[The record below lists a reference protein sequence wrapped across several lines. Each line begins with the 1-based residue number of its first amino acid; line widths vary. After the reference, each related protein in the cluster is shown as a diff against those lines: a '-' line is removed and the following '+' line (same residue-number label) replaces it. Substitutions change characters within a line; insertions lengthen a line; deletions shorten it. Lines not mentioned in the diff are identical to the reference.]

1 MSGPNIRQTDIVSA
15 SINEKVI
22 FPGND
27 KMSSTDPAV
36 SAAPQADQVFR
47 RMRIAPA
54 YKAVSAEIERI
65 IVSGELEPGAPLPT
79 EQELAQQF
87 GVNRSTLRE
96 AIRQVEQEGLVERRE
111 GRRLFV
117 AMPGLTDFA
126 PRAIRSLVLQQ
137 ATFHELWEVAVVLEP
152 LATRLAAQAA
162 RSEDLDALGSNLARM
177 EALASGAPDDAA
189 NAALIDLD
197 VEFHT
202 MVARASRNRALMLAR
217 EPVSL
222 LYSTTLAKMQVALPQ
237 MQARNSAAHREIL
250 QALQK
255 GDADGAEQWM
265 RKHIIDF
272 QRGFVLAQLDMHV
285 PISIAK

>member
-1 MSGPNIRQTDIVSA
+1 MN
-15 SINEKVI
+15 
-22 FPGND
+22 
-27 KMSSTDPAV
+27 STDPTAT
-36 SAAPQADQVFR
+36 AAPQAEQVFR
-47 RMRIAPA
+47 RMRFAPA

-117 AMPGLTDFA
+117 ALPGLTDFA

-137 ATFHELWEVAVVLEP
+137 ATFHELWQVAVVLEP
-152 LATRLAAQAA
+152 LATRLAALAA
-162 RSEDLDALGSNLARM
+162 RPEDIDLLAGNLARM
-177 EALASGAPDDAA
+177 DALAGLASPSDADKA
-189 NAALIDLD
+189 SLIELD
-197 VEFHT
+197 VEFHA
-202 MVARASRNRALMLAR
+202 MVARASGNRALMLAR

-222 LYSTTLAKMQVALPQ
+222 LYSTTLAKMQGHLPP
-237 MQARNSAAHREIL
+237 MHARNCAAHRKIL
-250 QALQK
+250 EALRK
-255 GDADGAEQWM
+255 RDGEGAEQWM
-265 RKHIIDF
+265 RKHIFDF
-272 QRGFVLAQLDMHV
+272 QRGFVSARLDMHV